1 MTAERSIRARTGR
14 GECCFGLSI
23 VLPCPSVIELAKLSG
38 YDFVRIDWEHAMFGA
53 EELRTLLTTARL
65 LDIPCQVRVPDLTA
79 VTSLLGQEPAGIMI
93 PHMESAAAAREAI
106 DACRFAPIGR
116 RGMDANTRRM
126 RCGGMSR
133 REYMDYSEKSLDL
146 IVQIESRP
154 AIEHIDEI
162 LSLEGINMVAT
173 GRADLSQELG
183 VPGQKDHPDVIR
195 AENDIIKKAVQ
206 YGKIPAIAA
215 DSPERVQQLYEMGV
229 RCFLIGKDE
238 RLLSKAIEENLLIG
252 DCKIH

>member
-1 MTAERSIRARTGR
+1 
-14 GECCFGLSI
+14 
-23 VLPCPSVIELAKLSG
+23 
-38 YDFVRIDWEHAMFGA
+38 
-53 EELRTLLTTARL
+53 
-65 LDIPCQVRVPDLTA
+65 
-79 VTSLLGQEPAGIMI
+79 
-93 PHMESAAAAREAI
+93 
-106 DACRFAPIGR
+106 
-116 RGMDANTRRM
+116 
-126 RCGGMSR
+126 
-133 REYMDYSEKSLDL
+133 
-146 IVQIESRP
+146 
-154 AIEHIDEI
+154 
-162 LSLEGINMVAT
+162 MVAT

-238 RLLSKAIEENLLIG
+238 RLLSKAIEQNLLIG